1 MKESIEKLHAEFARL
16 RETVICQPSG
26 FFQYPYLVPGGYYK
40 QMWDWDGFFIGV
52 HLSTREKQDAKYLKW
67 WAMTF
72 MEAADEEGFAPGC
85 ITTAGPRKDLGHFP
99 MKPFIAQGS
108 LIAARTLGDFS
119 WIEPKYEVMKTMV
132 TRREKTHFDPSYGL
146 FYWDDAMQSG
156 ADNNPA
162 LTNDPEKAGSILAC
176 DMNTFQLREYI
187 ALSKI
192 AEELGKA
199 EDAAEFK
206 VKADNLAVAIWKY
219 HWFAEDESFFNVY
232 RESGEP
238 VRCVSYS
245 NFIPLIEPL
254 APMEEG
260 RRMIERY
267 LWNEEHMLSKFG
279 LRSLSK
285 SDPAYNN
292 VCMIV
297 PYSNWEG
304 PVWPIANYLYFRG
317 LMNYGLKSEAV
328 ELARIMREL
337 CLGDIAECGSMHENY
352 DAETG
357 ASLAPIAEQFSTG
370 VFEGF
375 VGWNLLIENMQE
387 DVETGANPLEI

>member
-1 MKESIEKLHAEFARL
+1 MRESIEKLHTEFARL
-16 RETVICQPSG
+16 RETVVCQPSG
-26 FFQYPYLVPGGYYK
+26 FFAYPYLVPGGYYK

-52 HLSTREKQDAKYLKW
+52 HLSTRNPEDAKYLKW
-67 WAMTF
+67 WALTF
-72 MEAADEEGFAPGC
+72 IDAADESGFVPGC
-85 ITTAGPRKDLGHFP
+85 ITTSGPRKDLGHFP
-99 MKPFIAQGS
+99 MKPFLAQGI
-108 LIAARTLGDFS
+108 LIASRTLGDFL
-119 WIEPKYEVMKTMV
+119 WIEPHYDKVKQMV

-162 LTNDPEKAGSILAC
+162 LSNDPAEAGTILAC

-187 ALSKI
+187 SLAKI
-192 AEELGKA
+192 AAALGKDA
-199 EDAAEFK
+199 EAAEFES
-206 VKADNLAVAIWKY
+206 KADVLAANIRKY
-219 HWFAEDESFFNVY
+219 HWFVDDETFFNVY
-232 RESGEP
+232 RSTGEP

-245 NFIPLIEPL
+245 NFIPLLQSL

-267 LWNEEHMLSKFG
+267 LWNEDHMRSKYG

-285 SDPAYNN
+285 SDPKYNN
-292 VCMIV
+292 VNMIV

-304 PVWPIANYLYFRG
+304 PIWPIANYLYFQG
-317 LMNYGLKSEAV
+317 LMNYGCKAEA
-328 ELARIMREL
+328 EQLATMMRQL
-337 CLGDIAECGSMHENY
+337 CLGDIAEYGSMHENY
-352 DAETG
+352 NADTG
-357 ASLAPIAEQFSTG
+357 ESLAPTADQFSTG